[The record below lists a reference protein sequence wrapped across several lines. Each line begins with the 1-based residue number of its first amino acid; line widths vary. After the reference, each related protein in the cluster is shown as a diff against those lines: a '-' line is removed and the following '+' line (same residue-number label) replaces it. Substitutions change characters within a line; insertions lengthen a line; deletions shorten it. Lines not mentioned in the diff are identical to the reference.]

1 LRLDK
6 FLKTS
11 LIFKT
16 RSSGEKAIE
25 NGDILLNDK
34 PVKPSSTVH
43 EGDMMTVNTPLKK
56 TTYKILL
63 IMDKNVSKKMAKEMV
78 EIVKEEQLDIL

>member
-1 LRLDK
+1 MRLDK

-25 NGDILLNDK
+25 NGDIFINDK

-43 EGDMMTVNTPLKK
+43 EGDLMTVKTPLKK
-56 TTYKILL
+56 TVYKILL
-63 IMDKNVSKKMAKEMV
+63 IIDKNVSKKMAREMT
-78 EIVKEEQLDIL
+78 EIVNEEQLDI

>member
-25 NGDILLNDK
+25 NGEILLNEK

-43 EGDMMTVNTPLKK
+43 VGDMMTVRFPLK
-56 TTYKILL
+56 TTVYRILE
-63 IMDKNVSKKMAKEMV
+63 IFEKNVSKKQAKEMV
-78 EIVKEEQLDIL
+78 EVVKEELTEI

>member
-6 FLKTS
+6 FLKTA

-25 NGDILLNDK
+25 NGDILINDK
-34 PVKPSSTVH
+34 SAKPSSTVH
-43 EGDMMTVNTPLKK
+43 EGDLMTVRTPLKK
-56 TTYKILL
+56 TVYKILQ
-63 IMDKNVSKKMAKEMV
+63 IMDKNVSKKMAREMT
-78 EIVKEEQLDIL
+78 EIVKEENLDI

>member
-1 LRLDK
+1 MRLDK

-34 PVKPSSTVH
+34 TVKPSSSIK
-43 EGDMMTVNTPLKK
+43 EGDLMTVKTPLKI
-56 TTYKILL
+56 TVYRVLQI
-63 IMDKNVSKKMAKEMV
+63 IEKNVSKKMAKEMV
-78 EIVKEEQLDIL
+78 EVVKEEQVEI

>member
-1 LRLDK
+1 MRLDK

-25 NGDILLNDK
+25 NGSVKLNDK
-34 PVKPSSTVH
+34 PVKPSSTAQA
-43 EGDMMTVNTPLKK
+43 GDIITVTLPLKK
-56 TTYKILL
+56 TTYKILQIL
-63 IMDKNVSKKMAKEMV
+63 ENNVSKKMAKEMF
-78 EIVKEEQLDIL
+78 EIIKEENFDI

>member
-25 NGDILLNDK
+25 NGDILINDK

-43 EGDMMTVNTPLKK
+43 EGDLMTVLTPLKK
-56 TTYKILL
+56 TVYKILL
-63 IMDKNVSKKMAKEMV
+63 IIDKNVSKKMAREMT
-78 EIVKEEQLDIL
+78 EIVKEEQMDI